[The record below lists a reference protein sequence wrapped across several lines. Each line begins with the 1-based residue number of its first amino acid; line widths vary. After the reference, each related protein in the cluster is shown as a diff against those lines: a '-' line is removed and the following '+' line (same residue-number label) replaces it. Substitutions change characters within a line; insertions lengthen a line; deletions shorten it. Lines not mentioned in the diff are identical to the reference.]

1 MSVFALNFKF
11 DLQESGG
18 EATWKGLER
27 AKTPNLGARKKTK
40 AREKQME
47 RLVQG

>member
-11 DLQESGG
+11 DIQESGG

-27 AKTPNLGARKKTK
+27 IKTPNLAAKKKNK
-40 AREKQME
+40 ARAKQME
-47 RLVQG
+47 RLV